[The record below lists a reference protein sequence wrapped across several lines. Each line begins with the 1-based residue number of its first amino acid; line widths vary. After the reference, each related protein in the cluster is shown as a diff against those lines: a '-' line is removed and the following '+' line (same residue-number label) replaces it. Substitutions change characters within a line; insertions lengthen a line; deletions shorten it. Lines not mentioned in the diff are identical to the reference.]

1 MNHTMAQMLV
11 MIVNKQQDDGDLH
24 LPHVEFPFNNSVN
37 AATGWALHEVHTMVD
52 SHVPLV

>member
-11 MIVNKQQDDGDLH
+11 MTVNKQQDDGDLN

-37 AATGWALHEVHTMVD
+37 AATGSALHEVHTMVD